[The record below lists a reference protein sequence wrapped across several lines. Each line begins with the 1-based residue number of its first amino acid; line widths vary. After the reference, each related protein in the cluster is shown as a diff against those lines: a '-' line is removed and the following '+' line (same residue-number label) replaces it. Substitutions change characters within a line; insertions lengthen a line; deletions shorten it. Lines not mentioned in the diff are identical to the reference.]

1 MSRMSVHTLQRALFC
16 AFNFRPDIPSCHH
29 LRIKEIPQC
38 VTVVLP
44 QCHPPSLS
52 VIAESPMTSLSARV
66 ILRRRVAIDVTWL
79 AGHFRSVWPDDWRS
93 RDPSAKAKVWHIG
106 SASVDGM
113 TWRHLW
119 RQCDVVSA
127 TRYSPSLPPISLID
141 NIILLSA
148 VTLACYVTD
157 SQCSSFQEQT

>member
-93 RDPSAKAKVWHIG
+93 RDPSAKAKVWHYWQCERRRDDMT
-106 SASVDGM
+106 SFMTSVWRCLRNPLFPVPAS
-113 TWRHLW
+113 HLPH
-119 RQCDVVSA
+119 RQHH
-127 TRYSPSLPPISLID
+127 LIISR
-141 NIILLSA
+141 NAGLLCHRQP
-148 VTLACYVTD
+148 V
-157 SQCSSFQEQT
+157 F